1 MKVALARLFVVGQN
15 SRSVDIALLLLRVMV
30 MSSLIYH
37 HGSDKI
43 PDWNLLTSRLVPLD
57 PIGIGVVPSLIFATF
72 ADLVCAS
79 FVLFGFATRIASFF
93 CIICLFAVTFIMS
106 HALTT
111 PFWPVPHT
119 GHAEVAWVYMA
130 VCIVTLI
137 AGPGR
142 YSLDAKL
149 SRFERNAAH

>member
-1 MKVALARLFVVGQN
+1 MKVSLARLFAVGQN
-15 SRSVDIALLLLRVMV
+15 SRSVDVVLLLLRIMV

-43 PDWNLLTSRLVPLD
+43 PDWNLLVSRKVPLD

-72 ADLVCAS
+72 SDLICAS
-79 FVLFGFATRIASFF
+79 LVLIGFATRIASFF
-93 CIICLFAVTFIMS
+93 CFVTVFAVAFLLD

-111 PFWPVPHT
+111 PYWPVPHM
-119 GHAEVAWVYMA
+119 GHAEVCWLYMA
-130 VCIVTLI
+130 VTLAMIIV
-137 AGPGR
+137 GPGR

-149 SRFERNAAH
+149 KLS